1 MDGKK
6 NQLKQDQYKDEIL
19 AISEFDF
26 PFPRSNILPREGVII
41 LRLQGF
47 GVVNIIG
54 PSPDLTR
61 TEILVVLITHIGM
74 CTKVQV

>member
-41 LRLQGF
+41 LRMQGF
-47 GVVNIIG
+47 GVVSIIG
-54 PSPDLTR
+54 LNPNLAKT
-61 TEILVVLITHIGM
+61 
-74 CTKVQV
+74 